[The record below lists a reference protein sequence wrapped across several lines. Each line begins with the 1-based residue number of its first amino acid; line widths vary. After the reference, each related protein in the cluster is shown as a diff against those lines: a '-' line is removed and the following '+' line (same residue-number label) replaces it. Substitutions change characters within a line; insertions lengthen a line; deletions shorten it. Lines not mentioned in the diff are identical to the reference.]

1 MSNVIFT
8 IGHSSHP
15 MDVFIAILK
24 QHCITALCDIRSTPY
39 SRVNPQFNRENLK
52 KSLRENGIVYVFL
65 GKELGGRSENAS
77 CYIHGKV
84 QYDCIAQ
91 TDLFR
96 RGIDRLRNGMKGYCI
111 AIMCAEKD
119 PLDCHRAILVA
130 RHLEA
135 LEMKVEHIIEDG
147 SIESHEKALSRL
159 LHQLD
164 LPEQDLFRSHKDMI
178 EEAYKIQSDRIAYYK
193 SEASS
198 EGEQPNRSINK

>member
-15 MDVFIAILK
+15 LDHFIAILK

-39 SRVNPQFNRENLK
+39 SRLNPQFNRENLK

-65 GKELGGRSENAS
+65 GKELGARSENAS

-84 QYDCIAQ
+84 RYDCIAQ

-96 RGIDRLRNGMKGYCI
+96 KGIDRLRNGMKDYCI

-159 LHQLD
+159 LLQLD
-164 LPEQDLFRSHKDMI
+164 LPEQDLFRSHKDII

-193 SEASS
+193 GEASS
-198 EGEQPNRSINK
+198 EGEQPTRRINK